1 MAAEDVPA
9 RAAKAGQ
16 RLSDALANLPAVVDV
31 RGAGLLV
38 AAELAPGLDAV
49 GIARDCLE
57 HGLVVN
63 AVTPTALRLTPSLL
77 ISDAELDEGV
87 AILAGALDRQSRP

>member
-38 AAELAPGLDAV
+38 AAELARAS
-49 GIARDCLE
+49 
-57 HGLVVN
+57 
-63 AVTPTALRLTPSLL
+63 TPSG
-77 ISDAELDEGV
+77 SPAT
-87 AILAGALDRQSRP
+87 ASSTASSSTP